1 MTARAVVGG
10 ALLATLLAGCAVG
23 TTSAPPSSGR
33 TDAPSRPAPT
43 TAKKDVDPAQ
53 VERLK
58 KAMIPLLAVMNT
70 PRQPGQVKVGI
81 MDDPSINAANAGNGE
96 FLVTTGLLAKAND
109 EQLQAVLA
117 HEVAHE
123 DLGHV
128 AKAQA
133 LGTGIGIGAIILDQI
148 IPGAGQVVPIAG
160 ALVTRSYSR
169 SEEYAADRHGVD
181 LLKRIGRPK
190 EDMINT
196 LTWLMASSGS
206 NGGGG
211 GFLSTHP
218 ATEDRIDVLR
228 KL

>member
-10 ALLATLLAGCAVG
+10 ALLAVLLAGCAVG
-23 TTSAPPSSGR
+23 TTSAPPSVGR
-33 TDAPSRPAPT
+33 SDAPARPAPT
-43 TAKKDVDPAQ
+43 AAKKDVDPAQ

-58 KAMIPLLAVMNT
+58 KAMIPLLAVMNN
-70 PRQPGQVKVGI
+70 PRKPGLVKVGI
-81 MDDPSINAANAGNGE
+81 MDDPSINAANAGDGE
-96 FLVTTGLLAKAND
+96 FYVTTGLLQKAND
-109 EQLQAVLA
+109 DQLQAVLA

-128 AKAQA
+128 AKTQA

-160 ALVTRSYSR
+160 ALITRSYSR

-190 EDMINT
+190 EVMINT
-196 LTWLMASSGS
+196 LTWLMDSSGS
-206 NGGGG
+206 DGGG

-218 ATEDRIDVLR
+218 ATEDRIEVLR
-228 KL
+228 RL